1 MKDVPPAQQQKRI
14 PKVFTFKKN
23 GGNTFFSI
31 CKEKKSGKFLE
42 AYGST
47 AYYTK

>member
-1 MKDVPPAQQQKRI
+1 MKDVPPAQQQNRI
-14 PKVFTFKKN
+14 SEVFIFKKN
-23 GGNTFFSI
+23 DGNSFFST

-47 AYYTK
+47 AYYAK